1 MGELI
6 VQKLLFADPKLF
18 VPQGAIAGG
27 CATHAAAAALTV
39 LGLISDP
46 GRIMA
51 KRAEPNSRRLWI
63 ALRDTYA
70 QGISFVE
77 LLRRMEELQFPVGIE
92 RTEGKHHDVLRFAI
106 DALRRQRPVILSF
119 APVNGPRSLHAVLAV
134 GLSGRMESRRFEPSS
149 LLVTDSCE
157 QHPGLGPINARIEF
171 SPAAKRET
179 DGTYVTA
186 WDRYRVSLDAAISL
200 RRTARAQKTRKPL

>member
-1 MGELI
+1 M
-6 VQKLLFADPKLF
+6 QKLLFADPKLF
-18 VPQGAIAGG
+18 VSQGAVAGG

-77 LLRRMEELQFPVGIE
+77 LVRRMEELQFPVGIE
-92 RTEGKHHDVLRFAI
+92 HSEGKHHDVLRFAV
-106 DALRRQRPVILSF
+106 DALQRQRPVILSF
-119 APVNGPRSLHAVLAV
+119 APVNRPRSLHAVLAV
-134 GLSGRMESRRFEPSS
+134 GLSGRMDGRSFVPTS
-149 LLVTDSCE
+149 LLITDSYE
-157 QHPGLGPINARIEF
+157 QHPGLGPANARMEF
-171 SPAAKRET
+171 SRAAKRQT
-179 DGTYVTA
+179 DGLYVTA
-186 WDRYRVSLDAAISL
+186 YCQYRVSLDGAISL
-200 RRTARAQKTRKPL
+200 RRTALPKSTANRP